1 MGQGR
6 PVEPDVRARII
17 ELVEAGM
24 SRNAVA
30 RELKLSPSTVSKV
43 AAECDPPLTFD
54 RSSSAAAVA
63 AKQADAKA
71 RRAEIQLKLID
82 KAEDFLHSLD
92 QPFLAFSFG
101 GRDNDYNEHKLDAP
115 PTGDILNLMRSTSL
129 ALKEARDLR
138 KDDDDEGV
146 SEAESLLMNLI
157 LELGLNDDE

>member
-1 MGQGR
+1 
-6 PVEPDVRARII
+6 
-17 ELVEAGM
+17 M

-30 RELKLSPSTVSKV
+30 REVKVSPSTVTGV
-43 AAECDPPLTFD
+43 AASCDPPLTFD
-54 RSSSAAAVA
+54 RSASAAAVA
-63 AKQADAKA
+63 AQQADAKA
-71 RRAEIQLKLID
+71 RRALLQLKLVD

-92 QPFLAFSFG
+92 DEFTVFAFG
-101 GRDNDYNEHKLDAP
+101 GKDNDFNSKVLDGP

-146 SEAESLLMNLI
+146 NDAESLLMNLI

>member
-1 MGQGR
+1 MAQGR

-17 ELVEAGM
+17 ELVEAGL

-43 AAECDPPLTFD
+43 ASECDPPLVFD
-54 RSSSAAAVA
+54 RSMSASAVA
-63 AKQADAKA
+63 ARQADAKA
-71 RRAEIQLKLID
+71 RRADIQDELIG
-82 KAEDFLHSLD
+82 KAMDFLAAID
-92 QPFLAFSFG
+92 QPFLAFNIG
-101 GRDNDYNEHKLDAP
+101 GKDNIYTEHELVSP
-115 PTGDILNLMRSTSL
+115 PTGDILNLMRSVSL

-146 SEAESLLMNLI
+146 AEGESLLMNLI

>member
-1 MGQGR
+1 MAQGR

-30 RELKLSPSTVSKV
+30 REVKVSPSTVSKV
-43 AAECDPPLTFD
+43 AAECDPPLVFD
-54 RSSSAAAVA
+54 RSMSAAAVA
-63 AKQADAKA
+63 ARQSDAKA
-71 RRAEIQLKLID
+71 RRAELQESLIA
-82 KAEDFLHSLD
+82 KAEDFIASLD

-101 GRDNDYNEHKLDAP
+101 GKDNEYNEHELASP

-146 SEAESLLMNLI
+146 GEAESLLMNLI